1 MARRPL
7 GGPDPQRPRPP
18 TRPAIRPR
26 MEAVV
31 VTHHLGLVSPHPGRL
46 RHHPG
51 AMSHHPVPVRCHPGV
66 VRYQAGVMSEHPGVV
81 RYQAGGIRRH
91 PGVVRECPGV
101 MRVQAGAVGC
111 HPGAVC
117 HHPGAMSVRPGLV
130 CHHPGAM
137 RGHPGGVGCQTDRF
151 WPLPQVPRSL
161 PQADSHPRKLPTTP
175 MWQPSQLTVLP
186 RVVTIHRRSFQD
198 EGFGTPWQIADQKLK
213 TLDGELFLV
222 LAVRGIRVTRT
233 FRSIRY
239 GVAGCTPGLQWD

>member
-51 AMSHHPVPVRCHPGV
+51 AMSHHPVPVRFHPGV
-66 VRYQAGVMSEHPGVV
+66 VSEHPGVV
-81 RYQAGGIRRH
+81 MDQAGGIRRH

>member
-51 AMSHHPVPVRCHPGV
+51 AMSHHPVPVRC
-66 VRYQAGVMSEHPGVV
+66 HPGVV

-239 GVAGCTPGLQWD
+239 GVAGCTPGLKWD

>member
-1 MARRPL
+1 M
-7 GGPDPQRPRPP
+7 
-18 TRPAIRPR
+18 RPAIRPR

-31 VTHHLGLVSPHPGRL
+31 VRHPLGPVSL
-46 RHHPG
+46 HPG
-51 AMSHHPVPVRCHPGV
+51 AMSHHPVPVRFHP
-66 VRYQAGVMSEHPGVV
+66 GVMSEHPGVV
-81 RYQAGGIRRH
+81 MDQAGGIRRH
-91 PGVVRECPGV
+91 PGVVREYPGV
-101 MRVQAGAVGC
+101 MRVQAGLVGCHPGAVGC

-186 RVVTIHRRSFQD
+186 RVVTITS
-198 EGFGTPWQIADQKLK
+198 
-213 TLDGELFLV
+213 TLIPR
-222 LAVRGIRVTRT
+222 RGIWNA
-233 FRSIRY
+233 
-239 GVAGCTPGLQWD
+239 VADCRPKAENPRW

>member
-1 MARRPL
+1 M
-7 GGPDPQRPRPP
+7 
-18 TRPAIRPR
+18 RPAIRPR
-26 MEAVV
+26 LEAVV
-31 VTHHLGLVSPHPGRL
+31 VRHHLRLVSPHPGRL

-51 AMSHHPVPVRCHPGV
+51 AMSHHPVPVRFHPGV
-66 VRYQAGVMSEHPGVV
+66 VSEHPGVV

-111 HPGAVC
+111 HPGAVGC
-117 HHPGAMSVRPGLV
+117 HPGAV

>member
-31 VTHHLGLVSPHPGRL
+31 VRHPLGPVSLHPGRL

>member
-1 MARRPL
+1 M
-7 GGPDPQRPRPP
+7 
-18 TRPAIRPR
+18 RPAIRPR

-51 AMSHHPVPVRCHPGV
+51 AMSHHPVPVRFHPGV
-66 VRYQAGVMSEHPGVV
+66 VSEHPGVV

-101 MRVQAGAVGC
+101 MRVQAGLVGCHPGAVGCHPGAVGCHPGAVGC